1 MSDVQSSNNMSM
13 TLIGKATHEEQKK
26 YPGKF
31 TSTLFQAVKNNELEQ
46 EGSGGYVEKNVER
59 LGCVCITIHQVERK
73 KEEDGLQHEQPN
85 K

>member
-31 TSTLFQAVKNNELEQ
+31 TSTLFQAVKNNELE
-46 EGSGGYVEKNVER
+46 
-59 LGCVCITIHQVERK
+59 
-73 KEEDGLQHEQPN
+73 
-85 K
+85 